1 MKQSERLFAATQP
14 AFGSIGKMLVAI
26 AAMQAILTIT
36 SFGQTA
42 GDYRSAGTGNWS
54 TLGTWERYSGSVW
67 ATPTSSEGYPG
78 ENSGTGNVSILASH
92 TVTMDVSPANAIGT
106 LDLSASG
113 TSSLLSIGSYV
124 VNVSGGATIN
134 GTSKSNGHSNKITV
148 GSGQLN
154 ILGNL
159 SVSGNC
165 PGGNQ
170 RKGILEIGAG
180 TVNVSSDLSATSSAC
195 TEIIFSGSGELQV
208 GGAFIKG
215 ASSTFT
221 TSSGCTVTYDGPGNQ
236 SIVALTYENLKTAG
250 GGIKSLTAGGTAI
263 NSTFTVGSSTTVDVG
278 GILPNMPGGSTLI
291 INGTLDFTSS
301 FGKIQSGTSGTTTL
315 TMGSSGTIRTMDE
328 SGLGPITNGSLETQS
343 GGSWDVS
350 SISTN
355 GTVEY
360 YRSTTNVQTITDR
373 DYNNL
378 TITGSTQTKTWTL
391 VADRTVNGNLT
402 VNTGAPFTVS
412 GTQTINL
419 KGNWSNNGAF
429 TAGTSTFNMNGTS
442 AQTMSGST
450 FNNLTID
457 NSAGVTLLTDEIV
470 NGTLTLTNGR
480 LTLGA
485 YNLTLG
491 TSASI
496 SGSPSSSKMIV
507 TNGAGKLIKEYSG
520 TGSFTFPVGDN
531 TGPNYSPATINVT
544 SGSFSS
550 AHIGV
555 RVTDAAHPNIGSP
568 TSYITRYWTVTS
580 SGISSFSASC
590 GFVYVDGDI
599 VNSEGIDLGRYTSS
613 WTLVGDVDAGTNT
626 LSTVGDISTFGD
638 FTGAEPSAVPVE
650 LTSFSGLY
658 RNGRVTLSWKTATEV
673 NNYGFEVQVS
683 HEGEYWTTIGFVEG
697 HGTVN
702 TPQSYSFED
711 RITDHERSHGTLS
724 YRLRQVD
731 RDGSYTFSP
740 VIMINVGTSPLQVS
754 LFQNYPNPFNPE
766 TNIAFILPESQ
777 VVSLVVFNAYGREVR
792 KLLDEQEMGA
802 GQHVVPFQ
810 TQSLPS
816 GAYVYKLITPEGTM
830 HRVMTISK

>member
-78 ENSGTGNVSILASH
+78 ENSGTGNVLIKDGH
-92 TVTMDVSPANAIGT
+92 TVTFNVSLSNSISSLTIGEGVSGILLLPKNSTNSMSIAGALSIASGGKVDVDNTGSSATHTISISGNIVNNGT
-106 LDLSASG
+106 ITLTSSKTVGNVVFNGSGAQNISGNSASMAG
-113 TSSLLSIGSYV
+113 VTVTSGSITTNSNGSSSTSLV
-124 VNVSGGATIN
+124 VNSGGKYI
-134 GTSKSNGHSNKITV
+134 HD
-148 GSGQLN
+148 
-154 ILGNL
+154 
-159 SVSGNC
+159 
-165 PGGNQ
+165 
-170 RKGILEIGAG
+170 
-180 TVNVSSDLSATSSAC
+180 NVSSSLAGTTTTRSFAD
-195 TEIIFSGSGELQV
+195 GSTIE
-208 GGAFIKG
+208 IKG
-215 ASSTFT
+215 HNASALPAT
-221 TSSGCTVTYDGPGNQ
+221 TYGN
-236 SIVALTYENLKTAG
+236 
-250 GGIKSLTAGGTAI
+250 
-263 NSTFTVGSSTTVDVG
+263 
-278 GILPNMPGGSTLI
+278 LI
-291 INGTLDFTSS
+291 INNTNLSAAWN
-301 FGKIQSGTSGTTTL
+301 QSGNITSV
-315 TMGSSGTIRTMDE
+315 I
-328 SGLGPITNGSLETQS
+328 
-343 GGSWDVS
+343 
-350 SISTN
+350 
-355 GTVEY
+355 
-360 YRSTTNVQTITDR
+360 
-373 DYNNL
+373 NNL
-378 TITGSTQTKTWTL
+378 TITSTGVSGNAFRFNASTNCALTIGGNFSIEGGKVEGTSGGGNISVTVEGNIILSPGSTLSFSPGSGTKTL
-391 VADRTVNGNLT
+391 
-402 VNTGAPFTVS
+402 
-412 GTQTINL
+412 IL
-419 KGNWSNNGAF
+419 KGNWTNSGTF

-507 TNGAGKLIKEYSG
+507 TNGSGELRKEYSG
-520 TGSFTFPVGDN
+520 TGTFTFPVGDN
-531 TGPNYSPATINVT
+531 NGPNYSPATINVT

-550 AHIGV
+550 AYIGV

-599 VNSEGIDLGRYTSS
+599 VNSEGIELGRYTSS

-626 LSTVGDISTFGD
+626 LSTFGGISTFGD